1 MLATILKFQSYVQR
15 RPGSGAAHGLRPF
28 ALTASEAA
36 SVGRSDTS
44 GCPHRSASVPRVSH
58 FHIRCP
64 NCGVRPASEFAYGG
78 EVRPAADPALTER
91 EEVERLWLRRNVTG
105 PQRERWFHTA
115 GCRRYLT
122 LTRDTR
128 DNRILVEA
136 GATDDRTG
144 GETTTSAGE
153 LRPPS

>member
-1 MLATILKFQSYVQR
+1 MPAGCGGSQHDPSESVHLAHFR
-15 RPGSGAAHGLRPF
+15 RRLGLCS
-28 ALTASEAA
+28 LS
-36 SVGRSDTS
+36 
-44 GCPHRSASVPRVSH
+44 RVSH

-64 NCGVRPASEFAYGG
+64 NCGPRPASEFGYGG

-91 EEVERLWLRRNVTG
+91 EEIERLWLRRNVAG

-128 DNRILVEA
+128 DNAILVEP

-144 GETTTSAGE
+144 DETTTSAGE
-153 LRPPS
+153 LRPPT